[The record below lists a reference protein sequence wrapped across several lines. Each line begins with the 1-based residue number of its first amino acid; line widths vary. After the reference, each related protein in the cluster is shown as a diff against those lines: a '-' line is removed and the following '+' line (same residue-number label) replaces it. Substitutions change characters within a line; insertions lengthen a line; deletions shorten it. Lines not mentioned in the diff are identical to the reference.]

1 MLDEHAQVLHDLFA
15 EDLDLPLLIDVLVR
29 VENQCHLRSHES
41 LELVLLKVI
50 FGQLKLSVSRH
61 VVLIDELDVAFAI
74 VFLGLFLDLLQIL
87 FDHLSEWRILLVLCR
102 FLIESSLLLD
112 ALHGLGC
119 FPVPVFNSQVFWPST
134 DS

>member
-1 MLDEHAQVLHDLFA
+1 MS
-15 EDLDLPLLIDVLVR
+15 LLIDVLVR
-29 VENQCHLRSHES
+29 VENQRNLSSHES
-41 LELVLLKVI
+41 LELVLLKIV
-50 FGQLKLSVSRH
+50 FGQLKFSVSRH

-87 FDHLSEWRILLVLCR
+87 LDHLPERSILLVFSR

-112 ALHGLGC
+112 AFHSLGC
-119 FPVPVFNSQVFWPST
+119 FPVPVFNSQVFRPST

>member
-1 MLDEHAQVLHDLFA
+1 MLDKHTQILHDLFA
-15 EDLDLPLLIDVLVR
+15 EDLDLSLLIDVLVR
-29 VENQCHLRSHES
+29 VENQCNLRSHES

-50 FGQLKLSVSRH
+50 LSQLKLSVSRH

-74 VFLGLFLDLLQIL
+74 FFLGLFLDLLQIFL
-87 FDHLSEWRILLVLCR
+87 DHFPEWRILLVLCR
-102 FLIESSLLLD
+102 FLIKSSLLLD

-119 FPVPVFNSQVFWPST
+119 FPVPVFNSEVFWPST